1 MKRDFEKLIEKKK
14 EEIKKKVSKTTTRK
28 DIDKNISEQE
38 AVKKIYKVIIA
49 NSHIPPK
56 FADSSFSSFNF
67 KACPRQNISKIKAIK
82 TYAENILTAIKGPQS
97 VYIFS
102 KFNGCGKTHIA
113 IAALKTAAY
122 RFARKIYAK
131 NPEYYSRRGI
141 SYQEHNWRP
150 VFFMSEVNYLWKK
163 RQYETTNEDLKREL
177 DIIENAVMNSKLLV
191 IDDFLRERN
200 TDFVFGNLTA
210 WLNHR
215 YDYNKPV
222 IFTSNNDFIK
232 LGQNNESNPYYKTS
246 YLKAAT
252 YLASRIS
259 EMTKGYQFQFE
270 CSPEDD
276 YRQNSY

>member
-1 MKRDFEKLIEKKK
+1 MKKK
-14 EEIKKKVSKTTTRK
+14 PSKTTTKRG
-28 DIDKNISEQE
+28 IDKHIPEKK
-38 AVKKIYKVIIA
+38 AVKKIYDIIIE

-56 FADSSFSSFNF
+56 FDNATFSSFNF
-67 KACPRQNISKIKAIK
+67 SACPRENVKKIKTIK

-97 VYIFS
+97 VYIYS

-113 IAALKTAAY
+113 VAALKTAAKV
-122 RFARKIYAK
+122 FAQEIYNK
-131 NPEYYSRRGI
+131 KPEYYSRRGV
-141 SYQEHNWRP
+141 SFSDFNWRP

-163 RQYETTNEDLKREL
+163 RQFNSSNQNLKKEL

-222 IFTSNNDFIK
+222 IFTSNSDFFE
-232 LGQNNESNPYYKTS
+232 LAQNNEKNPYYSTNHH
-246 YLKAAT
+246 KAAT

-259 EMTKGYQFQFE
+259 EMTKGYQFLFLS
-270 CSPEDD
+270 SPEDD

>member
-1 MKRDFEKLIEKKK
+1 MKKK
-14 EEIKKKVSKTTTRK
+14 PSRTTTKK
-28 DIDKNISEQE
+28 DIDKHISDKE
-38 AVKKIYKVIIA
+38 AVKKIYNIIIK

-56 FADSSFSSFNF
+56 FDNASFSTFNF
-67 KACPRQNISKIKAIK
+67 KACPKENVSKIKAIK

-97 VYIFS
+97 VYIYS
-102 KFNGCGKTHIA
+102 KFNGCGKTHVA
-113 IAALKTAAY
+113 IAALKAAAKV
-122 RFARKIYAK
+122 FAKEIFK
-131 NPEYYSRRGI
+131 KDHEYYSRRGI
-141 SYQEHNWRP
+141 SFEDKNWRP

-163 RQYETTNEDLKREL
+163 RQYNSTDEDLKREL
-177 DIIENAVMNSKLLV
+177 DLIENAVMNSKLLV

-222 IFTSNNDFIK
+222 IFTSNSDFIK
-232 LGQNNESNPYYKTS
+232 LAQNNESNPYYKTDH
-246 YLKAAT
+246 LKAAT

-259 EMTKGYQFQFE
+259 EMTKGYQFMFE
-270 CSPEDD
+270 SSPEKD

>member
-1 MKRDFEKLIEKKK
+1 MKKK
-14 EEIKKKVSKTTTRK
+14 PSKTTIKR
-28 DIDKNISEQE
+28 DIDKHISKEK
-38 AVKKIYKVIIA
+38 AIKKIYEIIIE

-56 FADSSFSSFNF
+56 FDNASFSSFNF
-67 KACPRQNISKIKAIK
+67 SACPRENVKKIKTIK

-97 VYIFS
+97 VYIYS

-113 IAALKTAAY
+113 VAALKTAAKV
-122 RFARKIYAK
+122 FAQEIYDK
-131 NPEYYSRRGI
+131 RPEYYSRRGV
-141 SYQEHNWRP
+141 SFSDFNWRP

-163 RQYETTNEDLKREL
+163 RQFNSSNQDLKREL
-177 DIIENAVMNSKLLV
+177 DTIENAVMNSKLLV

-200 TDFVFGNLTA
+200 TEFVFGNLTA

-222 IFTSNNDFIK
+222 IFTSNSDFFK
-232 LGQNNESNPYYKTS
+232 MAQDNEKNPYYNTN
-246 YLKAAT
+246 YHKAAT

-259 EMTKGYQFQFE
+259 EMTKGYQFLFLS
-270 CSPEDD
+270 SPDDD

>member
-1 MKRDFEKLIEKKK
+1 DFKKLIEKKK
-14 EEIKKKVSKTTTRK
+14 EEMKKKPSNQTSKT
-28 DIDKNISEQE
+28 DIDKHVPKEE
-38 AVKKIYKVIIA
+38 AVKKIYDVIIN

-56 FADSSFSSFNF
+56 FDNASFSTFKFN
-67 KACPRQNISKIKAIK
+67 ACPKENVKKIKAIK

-97 VYIFS
+97 VYIYS
-102 KFNGCGKTHIA
+102 KFNGCGKTHVA
-113 IAALKTAAY
+113 IAALKTAAKV
-122 RFARKIYAK
+122 FAEEIYK
-131 NPEYYSRRGI
+131 QKPEYYSRRGV
-141 SYQEHNWRP
+141 SFSDYNWRP

-163 RQYETTNEDLKREL
+163 RQFNSSNQDLKREL
-177 DIIENAVMNSKLLV
+177 DTIENAVMNSKLLV

-222 IFTSNNDFIK
+222 IFTSNSDFFK
-232 LGQNNESNPYYKTS
+232 LAQNNESNPYYQTNH
-246 YLKAAT
+246 LKAAT

-259 EMTKGYQFQFE
+259 EMTKGYQFKFAS
-270 CSPEDD
+270 SPDED